1 MGQKTNPIGLR
12 IAVNHDWRSKW
23 YAGKK
28 EFGKLLTEDREIR
41 DLLKKKLESASVAW
55 ALDSIPLHSAAVF
68 STSPPVGDCQLR
80 VATGRLSN
88 PASSAICQR
97 DTTAIVSLNCA
108 VTNDPASQWSLE
120 IGGLGD
126 PRTWAVGNVVLP
138 NAFLG
143 QRYPRYLWDSAGCQ
157 TGTTI
162 GGNATGIRVVVE
174 EAAGGIAD
182 FPLLVTPDYR
192 RVFRIELDVANTLAS
207 NVSGTCGVV
216 ATMTVSLRLTQTP
229 DDFTVR
235 NQPCGY
241 CE

>member
-1 MGQKTNPIGLR
+1 M
-12 IAVNHDWRSKW
+12 AD
-23 YAGKK
+23 
-28 EFGKLLTEDREIR
+28 FGMYGF
-41 DLLKKKLESASVAW
+41 KLESASVAW
-55 ALDSIPLHSAAVF
+55 ALDSIPLHSAAVV

-80 VATGRLSN
+80 VATGSLSN

-97 DTTAIVSLNCA
+97 DTKARVLLDCA
-108 VTNDPASQWSLE
+108 VTDGNPSPPMTTDPASQWSLE
-120 IGGLGD
+120 ISGLGD

-162 GGNATGIRVVVE
+162 GGNATGIRVVVA

-235 NQPCGY
+235 NQPCAF